1 MFVLL
6 LRLQGGVE
14 KVWVTDDPDLI
25 QSWRDEVDVEHGIVR
40 DEEGEPVEDGEWEV
54 TVHGVDQYQITM
66 TVDNLIS
73 LN

>member
-6 LRLQGGVE
+6 ARLEGGVE
-14 KVWVTDDPDLI
+14 KVWVTDDEDLI
-25 QSWRDEVDVEHGIVR
+25 RQWRDEVDTLHGIVR
-40 DEEGEPVEDGEWEV
+40 DEDGEPVEDGEWEV

>member
-6 LRLQGGVE
+6 ERLQGVVQ
-14 KVWVTDDPDLI
+14 KVWVTDDEELI
-25 QSWRDEVDVEHGIVR
+25 EQWQREVDALHDIVR
-40 DEEGEPVEDGEWEV
+40 DDEGEAEDSEWEV
-54 TVHGVDQYQITM
+54 TVHDVDQYQITM

>member
-1 MFVLL
+1 MFLL
-6 LRLQGGVE
+6 LERLNGNVE
-14 KVWVTDDPDLI
+14 KVWVTDDEDLI
-25 QSWRDEVDVEHGIVR
+25 HSWRDEVDAEHGIER
-40 DEEGEPVEDGEWEV
+40 DEDGDPVEDGEWEV

>member
-40 DEEGEPVEDGEWEV
+40 DEEGEPEDSEWEV
-54 TVHGVDQYQITM
+54 TVHEVDQYQITM
-66 TVDNLIS
+66 TVDNMIS